1 MEQTLS
7 ELLLFK
13 KGYDDGFTYC
23 GIIRKS
29 NYDTWIF
36 D

>member
-13 KGYDDGFTYC
+13 KGYDDGFTFY
-23 GIIRKS
+23 GISRKS
-29 NYDTWIF
+29 NYDSCTF